1 MSLRTVTIDFT
12 AESPISKKEIG
23 LIGEHNATT
32 LNIIPPIDMS
42 TNANID
48 DARGFITV
56 GKDFYHIWNKENK
69 PILIQLSKKINYP
82 CTI

>member
-42 TNANID
+42 TNANISTYII
-48 DARGFITV
+48 AFQTV
-56 GKDFYHIWNKENK
+56 NAVCV
-69 PILIQLSKKINYP
+69 PSA
-82 CTI
+82 